1 MKQKKISAHHV
12 YDGIVAVQIQNCK
25 PCKENSE
32 SSGKSRKCVSKA
44 FSDAS
49 YLKKT
54 AFEAFTVAISK
65 IERARR
71 TDSAA
76 SGKEAAHA

>member
-25 PCKENSE
+25 PCREKSE
-32 SSGKSRKCVSKA
+32 RSGKCVLKA
-44 FSDAS
+44 FSDA
-49 YLKKT
+49 LPLTKT

-71 TDSAA
+71 TDSEA